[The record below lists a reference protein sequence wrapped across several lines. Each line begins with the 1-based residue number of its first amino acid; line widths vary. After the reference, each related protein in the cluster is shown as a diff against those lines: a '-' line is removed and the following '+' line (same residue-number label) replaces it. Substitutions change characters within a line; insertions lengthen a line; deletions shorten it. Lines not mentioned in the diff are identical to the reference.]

1 MFFHIIMY
9 SSTESSLLTEIR
21 EPVWSYIIDV
31 CSSLSARDCNTFF
44 HQIFEKR
51 TFGYLNEEEES

>member
-1 MFFHIIMY
+1 MFVHVIMY
-9 SSTESSLLTEIR
+9 SSTESSLLMKIR

-31 CSSLSARDCNTFF
+31 CSSFSGRDCNTFF

-51 TFGYLNEEEES
+51 TLGHLNEEEES